1 MIIKASPS
9 KFGKGI
15 ALLWNGISFQLINK
29 FLCESFFSRSKKK
42 LNLKDGLYTFE
53 SARSAIYNILC
64 SLGIGSNDEVIV
76 CAFTCD
82 AVTYAVRK
90 TDAKVVYIDVN
101 DDLSMNDY
109 DLLDAITKST
119 KAVIMQNTFGLIGLK
134 KQTIEKIKQ
143 LDIAIIEDCSLSFGS
158 KSENILHGKI
168 GDFSVWS
175 LEVSKTITIGWGG
188 IVEVNNDDLLL
199 TFLSRYKNLHRVSLL
214 SDFRRIFQVWFSLLM
229 MQLKLPGAFLIWY
242 LMYGLRI
249 FRKSNNFSNSYS
261 KSKDKM
267 GLFSEKLF
275 CYIYP
280 YQSEMFQK
288 TNINFMELYDF
299 SKELGLKTIHQ
310 SAGNDYIVSPRIS
323 ILIDSNQIDHLILE
337 SEKMGI
343 EIGRW
348 FDVSPPLLGLED
360 ARVFSCANA
369 KKISS
374 KIINIPCH
382 WTIDKEDKALI
393 KELLVFIKEIQ

>member
-1 MIIKASPS
+1 MYKNKRLLAIIPARGGSKGIKLKNLKKINKISLIGHVSKIVKKIKFIDLSLVSTDHPKIIKEAKKYNLKILFRRP
-9 KFGKGI
+9 
-15 ALLWNGISFQLINK
+15 
-29 FLCESFFSRSKKK
+29 KK
-42 LNLKDGLYTFE
+42 LSGD
-53 SARSAIYNILC
+53 
-64 SLGIGSNDEVIV
+64 
-76 CAFTCD
+76 
-82 AVTYAVRK
+82 
-90 TDAKVVYIDVN
+90 
-101 DDLSMNDY
+101 
-109 DLLDAITKST
+109 
-119 KAVIMQNTFGLIGLK
+119 
-134 KQTIEKIKQ
+134 
-143 LDIAIIEDCSLSFGS
+143 
-158 KSENILHGKI
+158 KI

-275 CYIYP
+275 YYIYP

-310 SAGNDYIVSPRIS
+310 SVENDYIVSPRIS
-323 ILIDSNQIDHLILE
+323 ILIDSNQIDH
-337 SEKMGI
+337 
-343 EIGRW
+343 
-348 FDVSPPLLGLED
+348 
-360 ARVFSCANA
+360 
-369 KKISS
+369 
-374 KIINIPCH
+374 
-382 WTIDKEDKALI
+382 
-393 KELLVFIKEIQ
+393 